1 MSEEKPY
8 TRCLCMGAGPA
19 LTGMMEKFAASD
31 EVRDHFR
38 AARVEFLKGIR
49 ALIDARIEEL
59 SRKDDEKGATIP
71 VE

>member
-1 MSEEKPY
+1 MSEEKHY
-8 TRCLCMGAGPA
+8 ARCLCMGAGPA
-19 LTGMMEKFAASD
+19 LTATIEKFGASD

-49 ALIDARIEEL
+49 ALIDSRIEEL
-59 SRKDDEKGATIP
+59 SRQQEEKGATIP